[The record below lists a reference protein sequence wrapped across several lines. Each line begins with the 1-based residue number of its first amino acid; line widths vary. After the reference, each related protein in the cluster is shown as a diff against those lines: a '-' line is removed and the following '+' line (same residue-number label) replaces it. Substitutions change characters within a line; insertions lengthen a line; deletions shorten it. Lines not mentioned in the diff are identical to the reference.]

1 MGIFIKNPEVERK
14 ARELARLTGKSLT
27 AAVEEALDRELA
39 AEREKPRRR
48 PSVEEIMAAT
58 EEFRRKVGLDK
69 VKLNVTRADF
79 DALWDIEPGVAEND
93 TTDEWS

>member
-27 AAVEEALDRELA
+27 AAIGQAVDRELEQENA
-39 AEREKPRRR
+39 KPRDR
-48 PSVEEIMAAT
+48 PTVEEMIEAT
-58 EEFRRKVGLDK
+58 ERFRKAVGLDK

-79 DALWDIEPGVAEND
+79 DALWQLPGLN
-93 TTDEWS
+93 TDFDPS

>member
-27 AAVEEALDRELA
+27 AAIEQAVDRELE
-39 AEREKPRRR
+39 AENAKPRGR
-48 PSVEEIMAAT
+48 PTVEEILAAT
-58 EEFRRKVGLDK
+58 EEFRRAVGLDK

-79 DALWDIEPGVAEND
+79 DAMWEIPGLD
-93 TTDEWS
+93 TEIDPS